1 MVQVERRIG
10 FREAFSIGVGGM
22 IGGGIFAVLGLS
34 LELAG
39 AAAPVA
45 FLLAGIIA
53 LVTAYSYA
61 KLSLRFPSRGGTVEF
76 LVQGFGTG
84 ILSGGLNVLLLAS
97 YVVMISL
104 YAYAFGSYGAS
115 TVHGGW
121 VVSHILASLVIL
133 VFTIVN
139 AFGAYVSGSVEDA
152 LVFFKLSVLVL
163 VAAIG
168 LPLVEWA
175 KFSPSYWPS
184 SLNILVGGLII
195 FLAYEGFELI
205 ANAAADVESPRVLP
219 KAFYASVLVVITVYV
234 IIALVSAGVLSPEEV
249 IRVRDYALAEV
260 AAKGL
265 GSAGF
270 LLVVTAALASTASAI
285 NATLYGTAGISY
297 IVAKYGQLPRELGK
311 KIWRNA
317 PEGLIAISLLSL
329 ILVNTE
335 GLEAISFAGSGGF
348 LLVFGFVNLAA
359 YKLRRKIRA
368 NPVLTLLGA
377 ALAFIALTI
386 MTYRTIITSPFQVAL
401 FAAIVAMSFIIEYT
415 YRAITHRKLERYI
428 DENLRAREEAIANW
442 DKWLPRVIKHI
453 VSRLKAI
460 EVYLVGSVARGELHV
475 AHDVD
480 ILVVSETKIA
490 EDEVKRLVHEL
501 REKGILK
508 HHHPLDIHVSTLNE
522 KEKWLRHSK
531 KYKTLYRGKKSNE

>member
-84 ILSGGLNVLLLAS
+84 VLSGGLNVLLLAS
-97 YVVMISL
+97 YVVMIAL

-121 VVSHILASLVIL
+121 LVSHILASLVIL
-133 VFTIVN
+133 AFTIVN

-168 LPLVEWA
+168 LPLVEWTRL
-175 KFSPSYWPS
+175 SPSQWPP
-184 SLNILVGGLII
+184 SLSILVGGLII

-234 IIALVSAGVLSPEEV
+234 VIALVSAGVLSPAEV

-270 LLVVTAALASTASAI
+270 LLVVAAALASTASAI
-285 NATLYGTAGISY
+285 
-297 IVAKYGQLPRELGK
+297 
-311 KIWRNA
+311 
-317 PEGLIAISLLSL
+317 LSL
-329 ILVNTE
+329 I
-335 GLEAISFAGSGGF
+335 
-348 LLVFGFVNLAA
+348 
-359 YKLRRKIRA
+359 
-368 NPVLTLLGA
+368 
-377 ALAFIALTI
+377 
-386 MTYRTIITSPFQVAL
+386 
-401 FAAIVAMSFIIEYT
+401 
-415 YRAITHRKLERYI
+415 
-428 DENLRAREEAIANW
+428 
-442 DKWLPRVIKHI
+442 HI
-453 VSRLKAI
+453 
-460 EVYLVGSVARGELHV
+460 
-475 AHDVD
+475 
-480 ILVVSETKIA
+480 
-490 EDEVKRLVHEL
+490 
-501 REKGILK
+501 
-508 HHHPLDIHVSTLNE
+508 
-522 KEKWLRHSK
+522 
-531 KYKTLYRGKKSNE
+531 